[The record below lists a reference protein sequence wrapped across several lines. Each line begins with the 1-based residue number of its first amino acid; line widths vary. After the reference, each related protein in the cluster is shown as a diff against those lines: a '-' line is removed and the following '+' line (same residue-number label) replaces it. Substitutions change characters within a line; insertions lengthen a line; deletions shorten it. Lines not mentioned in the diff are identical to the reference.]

1 MGLTPEQQRLDIISE
16 AIGRLLKKQDEL
28 EQRIAR
34 LEGKAAIP
42 KPAAPV
48 MEPVPVVAEPVSRAT
63 PEPEPA
69 TLFPKPTSPSAPPPK
84 KPALET
90 KVGLTVVN
98 RVGVITLVLGVAFF
112 FKWAVD
118 NDWIGPAGRVILG
131 VLAAFATLAVADFLW
146 RKGQQIFAQGV
157 TGTGIGIL
165 FLSIYAAFGFYHLI
179 PQALAFVCM
188 VAAAALAVALAL
200 RYRSQAIAALGL
212 FGGYVTPVLLSSG
225 EDLPWFL
232 FSYLLLLNA
241 CAVLLAKRR
250 NWRGLEILSFAATLV
265 LYGGWLVNTFTKP
278 QDQFVGTLA
287 LAVFYGLYW
296 PSSLQ
301 PLFLVAQLLAPS
313 ALAAIWG
320 GSQAAFFTLALLVS
334 AAGLA
339 RAHWRPHPAALSVTF
354 AAFWISYGIWTNHL
368 PAEFWGVS
376 LAFLLFFAYSV
387 LWPSASVEGLALLV
401 VNGAVYYSVC
411 YWLLETQHH
420 NWLGLLAVVVAAA
433 YLALGAY
440 RYRRQPMEQPEMRP
454 TMLALGAAL
463 CFLTL
468 AIPIQFTGFAISM
481 AWSLEAAAVTW
492 IGVRLRSV
500 KAVWSALAMFALV
513 LVRLV
518 SIDAWMYANA
528 TSYANSQSYPLLWN
542 ARFLTFAV
550 AAAGLFLAA
559 RWAAR
564 SLRLVALIEYF
575 GGHAVLLWGLSMEAI
590 GWAEKTTP
598 AENLLSVET
607 VAISILFAAY
617 AAILVSMGVAARS
630 AMNRIAGLALIALV
644 IAKLYLFDIWQLGR
658 IYRISAFVVLG
669 ILLIATSFL
678 YSRFRGLVEGWWK
691 DDEASS

>member
-34 LEGKAAIP
+34 LEGKA
-42 KPAAPV
+42 PAAEQPAPPLVEPALSQPLDAPV
-48 MEPVPVVAEPVSRAT
+48 
-63 PEPEPA
+63 EPEKILPTEPA
-69 TLFPKPTSPSAPPPK
+69 LHPAPK

-90 KVGLTVVN
+90 KVGLTVIN
-98 RVGVITLVLGVAFF
+98 RIGVITLVLGVAFF

-131 VLAAFATLAVADFLW
+131 VIAAFATLAVADLLW

-165 FLSIYAAFGFYHLI
+165 FLSIYAAFEFYHLI
-179 PQALAFVCM
+179 PQAFAFVCM

-200 RYRSQAIAALGL
+200 RYNSQAIAALGL
-212 FGGYVTPVLLSSG
+212 FGGYITPVLLSSG
-225 EDLPWFL
+225 EDRPWFL
-232 FSYLLLLNA
+232 FSYVLPLSA

-250 NWRGLEILSFAATLV
+250 NWRGVEILSFVATAF
-265 LYGGWLVNTFTKP
+265 LYGGWLGSKFIKP
-278 QDQFVGTLA
+278 QDQFIGTLA
-287 LAVFYGLYW
+287 LGAFYGLYW
-296 PSSLQ
+296 PSSLR
-301 PLFLVAQLLAPS
+301 PLFLVAQFLAPVAVS
-313 ALAAIWG
+313 QIWE
-320 GSQAAFFTLALLVS
+320 GSPAAFFTLALLVS

-339 RAHWRPHPAALSVTF
+339 RSHWRSHPAALSVTF
-354 AAFWISYGIWTNHL
+354 AAFWISYGIWTSHS

-376 LAFLLFFAYSV
+376 LGFLLFFSHSAR
-387 LWPSASVEGLALLV
+387 WPSLSVQGLALLV
-401 VNGAVYYSVC
+401 LNGAVYYSVS
-411 YWLLETQHH
+411 YWLLKTQYHS
-420 NWLGLLAVVVAAA
+420 WLGLLAAAVAAA

-440 RYRRQPMEQPEMRP
+440 RYRRPTTEQQDMRP
-454 TMLALGAAL
+454 TLLALGAAL

-481 AWSLEAAAVTW
+481 AWSLEAAALTW
-492 IGVRLRSV
+492 IGVRLHSV
-500 KAVWSALAMFALV
+500 KAVLSALAMFALV
-513 LVRLV
+513 FVRLV
-518 SIDAWMYANA
+518 SIDAWMFANT

-542 ARFLTFAV
+542 VRFLTFVV

-644 IAKLYLFDIWQLGR
+644 VAKLYLFDIWQLGR